1 MHVFMYYYTNSGTGT
16 WWGRNFVSMALT
28 FRLATVTLCKMG
40 ALLEKLVDVES
51 GAKSYVKLILG
62 WVQSIRAL
70 QARQG
75 EPEKNWISIY
85 DFVVFMVDN
94 CPENIG
100 AAGGVCVL
108 LEAQRRL
115 AYDEM
120 ACSGVRGDQLGN
132 YVVSEVA
139 NCGLHIVNTFSANY
153 NRTWKAVEE
162 SFINEGV
169 DKASRDSDGDDA
181 PESFDTSMVD
191 GGGEGGGR
199 GGGAMSTTLVGS
211 EHDAKHGLWQRAG
224 AGKSA
229 AESKAMAYARWA
241 FKSLSTAVTYR
252 AWGGRGGEDGG
263 GTCSD

>member
-1 MHVFMYYYTNSGTGT
+1 
-16 WWGRNFVSMALT
+16 MALT

-169 DKASRDSDGDDA
+169 DKASRDSDGDDT
-181 PESFDTSMVD
+181 PESFDPSLVD
-191 GGGEGGGR
+191 GGGVGGGGGGGGGPPRGGGGGR
-199 GGGAMSTTLVGS
+199 RGGGVFWLVFCVCFLFLWCGGGGVSGGLAGKRGGGGAL
-211 EHDAKHGLWQRAG
+211 
-224 AGKSA
+224 
-229 AESKAMAYARWA
+229 
-241 FKSLSTAVTYR
+241 
-252 AWGGRGGEDGG
+252 
-263 GTCSD
+263 